1 MSNTTNNEEFRVVEI
16 DPNDLEID
24 GNPDLDKAIRMYNI
38 LLTVSNSYKE
48 KLKLPVG
55 AWRPI
60 TTEDIKKMFLSQWR
74 IFFVENEEKK
84 VVAMAAVKK
93 LGDKDTFSLTD
104 VVVDEEFR
112 GRGLGKMVCEAA
124 IEWCQPNYVTLE
136 VSEANPRAYEFY
148 KALGFRETY
157 KVMHLD
163 PIKK

>member
-1 MSNTTNNEEFRVVEI
+1 MSDTTNKEVWRVVEV
-16 DPNDLEID
+16 DPNDLKID
-24 GNPDLDKAIRMYNI
+24 GNPDMDNAIKMHNI
-38 LLTVSNSYKE
+38 LTPATNSYKE
-48 KLKLPVG
+48 KLQLPVG

-60 TTEDIKKMFLSQWR
+60 TLNDIKDMFLRQWR

-84 VVAMAAVKK
+84 VVAMATVKK
-93 LGDKDTFSLTD
+93 LADKDTFSLSN
-104 VVVDEEFR
+104 VVVDEAYR

-136 VSEANPRAYEFY
+136 VSEANPHAYELY

-163 PIKK
+163 QIKK